1 MYMKQSNGFT
11 QGVFTMQC
19 VIKHN
24 VLNYINK
31 RRTKSDLPN
40 YEL

>member
-1 MYMKQSNGFT
+1 MYVKQSIGFT

-19 VIKHN
+19 VLKHN
-24 VLNYINK
+24 VLNYTNK